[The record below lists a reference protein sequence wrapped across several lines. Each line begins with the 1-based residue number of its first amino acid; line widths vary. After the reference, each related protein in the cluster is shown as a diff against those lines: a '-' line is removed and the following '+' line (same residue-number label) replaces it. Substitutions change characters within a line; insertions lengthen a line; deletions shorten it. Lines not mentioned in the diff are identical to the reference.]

1 MLPAFAGVAVHDG
14 LASYRR
20 YDVSHGLCA
29 AHHLR
34 ELAGIGEAT
43 GQDWPTALADL
54 LVAMHVA
61 VQDAKADGKTT
72 LPRRRLKAY
81 RARYDALV
89 TEGQRLN
96 PPPPRTGKAGRPK
109 LGPAGALLRRLQ
121 VYVDDVLRFATDF
134 QVPFD
139 NNQAER
145 DIRMVKLQ
153 QKISGCWRT
162 DQGAERYLRVR
173 SYISTARK
181 QGHRPLAVL
190 AQLATGQPWL
200 PQPAPG

>member
-1 MLPAFAGVAVHDG
+1 MDHA
-14 LASYRR
+14 
-20 YDVSHGLCA
+20 LCA

-34 ELAGIGEAT
+34 ELAGIGQT
-43 GQDWPTALADL
+43 TSQDWPTEMADL

-61 VQDAKADGKTT
+61 VQDAKAEGKTA
-72 LPRRRLKAY
+72 LPRQRLKAY

-121 VYVDDVLRFATDF
+121 VYADDVLRFGTDF
-134 QVPFD
+134 RVPFD

-145 DIRMVKLQ
+145 DIRMVELQ
-153 QKISGCWRT
+153 QKISGGWRSES
-162 DQGAERYLRVR
+162 GARAFLDMR
-173 SYISTARK
+173 SYLSTARK
-181 QGHRPLAVL
+181 HHHDAMDVL
-190 AQLATGQPWL
+190 RQLFAGNPRLPATPATG
-200 PQPAPG
+200 